1 VNAAE
6 LVGRMLLALGAV
18 LGIMWALARF
28 ARRPLAGKAD
38 SVLTVLARQQLNRS
52 SSVAVLKVM
61 DRALVVGVSDQ
72 GVRLLAET
80 ELSAIEAAL
89 VVSPKTTRREQRDL
103 VDQLAQTVIAEQPA
117 GPAAALPSAGLPSAG
132 LPSAGLPSAGLPSA
146 GLPASAAST
155 QVATVLPTKKNSL
168 DGSILSPRTWS
179 QLVNVARD
187 VTVRR

>member
-1 VNAAE
+1 VNAVE
-6 LVGRMLLALGAV
+6 LIGRMLLALGAV

-89 VVSPKTTRREQRDL
+89 EVSPKPTRRQQREL
-103 VDQLAQTVIAEQPA
+103 TDQFAQTVIAEQPA
-117 GPAAALPSAGLPSAG
+117 
-132 LPSAGLPSAGLPSA
+132 LPSA
-146 GLPASAAST
+146 GLPAPAAAT
-155 QVATVLPTKKNSL
+155 PPATVLPTKKNAF
-168 DGSILSPRTWS
+168 DGSILSPKTWS